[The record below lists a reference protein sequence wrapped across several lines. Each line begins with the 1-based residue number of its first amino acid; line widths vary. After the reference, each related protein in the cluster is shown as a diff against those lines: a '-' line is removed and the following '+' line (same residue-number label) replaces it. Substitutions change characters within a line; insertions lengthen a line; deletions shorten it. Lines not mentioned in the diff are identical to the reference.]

1 MGEKK
6 NQLKI
11 GIMLNYLNLGLGN
24 LIPVFYTPIMLS
36 LLGQSEYGLYK
47 LASNVTSYLSLISL
61 GMGAAITRYLIK
73 SREEEGK
80 EAEQRMLG
88 LFSMIFRVIALIVFI
103 VGSIL
108 TTILGIWYGDSLS
121 SGDLLKMKILVFIL
135 VCNMALSFMM
145 TPQVSAVTAHEKFI
159 FLQLMNIATTCI
171 VPIANLIVL
180 FLGFA
185 SIGMTISSLVINLII
200 RICYLLYMRKVL
212 QLKADY
218 KGVPKGV
225 LKEILGFSF
234 WIFLA
239 NVVNQLYN
247 TTDTVMI
254 GTIPELATVGVAVY
268 NIGGVFNHIVF
279 SLSQGISALLSPR
292 ISKMVFDGT
301 DSSELTN
308 FTIKTGRLQCYIV
321 SLIITGFISFGQP
334 FIDFY
339 VGDGYQDSYWIALF
353 MMIPNMIPLVQ
364 SACLSTIVA
373 QNKHRF
379 RSIVYLFIAI
389 ANIIGTW
396 FMMKVMGIVGA
407 ALVTGLAVI
416 LGQGIIMNWY
426 YHKKTVLNIFK
437 FWKEVG
443 IIYIIPAIMC
453 AITLFISRFVD
464 FYNIITLIV
473 GIVVYTMVYCILN
486 WFIVMNDY
494 EKNLFKSPVLNVIS
508 KLKRR

>member
-1 MGEKK
+1 MGGKK

-11 GIMLNYLNLGLGN
+11 GVILNYLNLGLGN

-80 EAEQRMLG
+80 EAEQKMLG
-88 LFSMIFRVIALIVFI
+88 LFSMIFRAIALIVFI
-103 VGSIL
+103 VGSVL

-121 SGDLLKMKILVFIL
+121 STELVKMKILVFIL

-171 VPIANLIVL
+171 IPIANLIVL
-180 FLGFA
+180 FFGFA
-185 SIGMTISSLVINLII
+185 SIGMTISGLVLNLIV
-200 RICYLLYMRKVL
+200 RICYLVYMRKVL

-218 KGVPKGV
+218 KGIPKGV

-239 NVVNQLYN
+239 NVVTQLYN
-247 TTDTVMI
+247 ATDTVMI
-254 GTIPELATVGVAVY
+254 GAIPELATVGVAIY
-268 NIGGVFNHIVF
+268 NVGGVFNHIVF

-321 SLIITGFISFGQP
+321 TLIITGFISFGRP
-334 FIDFY
+334 FINFY
-339 VGDGYQDSYWIALF
+339 AGDGYQDSYWVALF
-353 MMIPNMIPLVQ
+353 MMIPNMIPLAQ
-364 SACLSTIVA
+364 SACLSTVIA

-389 ANIIGTW
+389 VNIIGTW

-416 LGQGIIMNWY
+416 LGQGIVMNWY
-426 YHKKTVLNIFK
+426 YHKRTVLNMFK

-443 IIYIIPAIMC
+443 KIYIIPAIMC
-453 AITLFISRFVD
+453 AITLFISRYVN
-464 FYNIITLIV
+464 FYNIIALIV
-473 GIVVYTMVYCILN
+473 GIVVYTMIYCLLN
-486 WFIVMNDY
+486 WFMVMNDY
-494 EKNLFKSPVLNVIS
+494 EKNIFREPFKMIIS
-508 KLKRR
+508 KIKRR